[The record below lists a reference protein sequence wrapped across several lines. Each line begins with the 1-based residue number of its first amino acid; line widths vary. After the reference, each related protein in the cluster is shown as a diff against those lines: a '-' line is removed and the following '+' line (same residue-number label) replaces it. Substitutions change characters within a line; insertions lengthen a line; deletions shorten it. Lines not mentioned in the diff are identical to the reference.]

1 MLLLEKEITSLELLD
16 LINEAKEKE
25 GKKPMLHKHLR
36 RDIAEEF
43 QITIEDLGE
52 LNKSEDSINRAEEK
66 EKTRPCEGEKI
77 GKSAVHGNVRTI
89 LLSPRQAL
97 QVGARYSRTVRTSVF
112 DYIESLEKQVAEQQQ
127 QLLEQQ
133 AIINK
138 QQKQLIEQKDAEIKL
153 LEPKSKFY
161 DDVLACE
168 GTMTTTQIAK
178 ELGMSAIALNKKL
191 ADMKII
197 SGLHNTIIF

>member
-16 LINEAKEKE
+16 LINEVREKE
-25 GKKPMLHKHLR
+25 GKKPLLHKHLR
-36 RDIAEEF
+36 RDIAEEL
-43 QITIEDLGE
+43 QVSLEDLKKYDK
-52 LNKSEDSINRAEEK
+52 NFV
-66 EKTRPCEGEKI
+66 EKI
-77 GKSAVHGNVRTI
+77 GKSEDHGNVRIVSLT
-89 LLSPRQAL
+89 SKQAI
-97 QVGARYSRTVRTSVF
+97 QVAARYSRTIRSAIF
-112 DYIESLEKQVAEQQQ
+112 DYIERLEKQVAEQQQ

-138 QQKQLIEQKDAEIKL
+138 QQAELIEQKDAEIKL

-191 ADMKII
+191 ADMKVI